1 MEIVCRRRL
10 PRGRIPPSGE
20 EWGSDSIVP
29 MVTKTRQDP
38 GEGLSKRAV
47 EILRLLADGLS
58 DREIADR
65 LVMTVNTIKWYNR
78 QIYSVLGVGSRTQA
92 LARARDLRLLD
103 EDDGT
108 RATSHPVGAGPK
120 HELPAE
126 TTHFIGRKHE
136 MEAIMGLLGT
146 AHLLTLVGPPGTGK
160 TRLALQVG
168 AKMSGAFREGVCFV
182 SLGPISEPGL
192 VTNAIA
198 SAVGVNEV
206 PGLPLIETLKQ
217 ALAQDQMLLIL
228 DNFEHLP
235 SGATQVSELLSAA
248 PNLVVL
254 ATSREPLHL
263 YGEREFA
270 VPPLELPDPETL
282 DPQALAGC
290 ESTALFVERAR
301 AVRSDFEV
309 TPENAR
315 DIAKVCVRLEGLPL
329 AIELAAAR
337 IKLLTPRTLLARL
350 SSRLDTLTGGAR
362 NLPARQ
368 QTLRNTM
375 EWSNNL
381 LDDAEKALFARLAVF
396 AGGWSLEA
404 AEVVCGEGLGMAVLD
419 GLASLVDKS
428 LIQQTGEVAGE
439 PRFTMLETIRDYAL
453 ECLKAS
459 GEEEA
464 LRGRHA
470 SYYTA
475 FAEQTGNTT
484 YRRYRSSVLTR
495 LEAEQNNF
503 RAALSWSL
511 AGDPEPGLRLIAALG
526 VCWRIRS
533 YLIEGFHWA
542 ERLLEVGTNVA
553 PEVRANALSSA
564 SSLLACQLGNYAEAE
579 RMSLEAL
586 DLARRSGDQRSIAS
600 ALDARGTALME
611 SQATDARPFFDEALA
626 LFGALDDQWR
636 VAQTLNS
643 IGEVFRL
650 EGDDQ
655 QAEQYYQQ
663 ALSRFRQIGSGAPS
677 VLHNL
682 ACIAQHHKDYER
694 ARSLFA
700 EALKVSQELQDRL
713 TIASC
718 LVGLAGTLAVLGE
731 PQRAVRL
738 FGAAEVLRDAIGA
751 QIEPPDRLDYESN
764 VAVARGQLDAAAFET
779 TWAEGRAMSLERA
792 VASALERSEA

>member
-1 MEIVCRRRL
+1 M
-10 PRGRIPPSGE
+10 
-20 EWGSDSIVP
+20 
-29 MVTKTRQDP
+29 
-38 GEGLSKRAV
+38 
-47 EILRLLADGLS
+47 
-58 DREIADR
+58 
-65 LVMTVNTIKWYNR
+65 
-78 QIYSVLGVGSRTQA
+78 
-92 LARARDLRLLD
+92 
-103 EDDGT
+103 
-108 RATSHPVGAGPK
+108 
-120 HELPAE
+120 AE
-126 TTHFIGRKHE
+126 
-136 MEAIMGLLGT
+136 
-146 AHLLTLVGPPGTGK
+146 
-160 TRLALQVG
+160 
-168 AKMSGAFREGVCFV
+168 AFREGVCFV
-182 SLGPISEPGL
+182 SLGPISDPGL

-198 SAVGVNEV
+198 SALRVNEV
-206 PGLPLIETLKQ
+206 PGQPLIETLKQ
-217 ALAQDQMLLIL
+217 ALGQDRMLLIL
-228 DNFEHLP
+228 DNFEHLL
-235 SGATQVSELLSAA
+235 SGATQVSALLSAA

-263 YGEREFA
+263 YGEQEFA

-282 DPQALAGC
+282 DPQALAEC

-309 TPENAR
+309 SPDNAR
-315 DIAKVCVRLEGLPL
+315 DIAKICVCLEGIPL

-337 IKLLTPRTLLARL
+337 IKLLTPQTLLARL
-350 SSRLDTLTGGAR
+350 SSQLDTLTGGAR

-381 LDDAEKALFARLAVF
+381 LDEGEKALFARLAVF

-404 AEVVCGEGLGMAVLD
+404 AEVVCGQGLTLAVLD

-428 LIQQTGEVAGE
+428 LIQQIGEVAGE
-439 PRFTMLETIRDYAL
+439 PRFTMLETIREYAL

-459 GEEEA
+459 GQEEA

-470 SYYTA
+470 SYFTA
-475 FAEQTGNTT
+475 FAERTGTPL
-484 YRRYRSSVLTR
+484 YRRYRSTVLTR

-511 AGDPEPGLRLIAALG
+511 AGDPEPGLRLIAVLG

-553 PEVRANALSSA
+553 PELRANALSSA

-586 DLARRSGDQRSIAS
+586 GLARQSGDKRSIAS

-611 SQATDARPFFDEALA
+611 SHAADARLCFDEALA

-636 VAQTLNS
+636 IAETLNRL
-643 IGEVFRL
+643 GEVIRL
-650 EGDDQ
+650 EGDDEL
-655 QAEQYYQQ
+655 AEQHYQQ
-663 ALSRFRQIGSGAPS
+663 ALSRFRQIGWGAPS

-682 ACIAQHHKDYER
+682 AYMAQHQKDYER

-700 EALKVSQELQDRL
+700 EALTFSQELQDRL
-713 TIASC
+713 SIASC
-718 LVGLAGTLAVLGE
+718 LVGLAGILGVLGE

-738 FGAAEVLRDAIGA
+738 FGAAEALRDNLGA
-751 QIEPPDRLDYESN
+751 QIQPADRLDYESN
-764 VAVARGQLDAAAFET
+764 LAVSRAQLEPAIFET
-779 TWAEGRAMSLERA
+779 TWAEGRALSLEQA
-792 VASALERSEA
+792 AASALERSDA

>member
-1 MEIVCRRRL
+1 MNKREPDEIQ
-10 PRGRIPPSGE
+10 
-20 EWGSDSIVP
+20 P
-29 MVTKTRQDP
+29 MAARTWQDP
-38 GEGLSKRAV
+38 HEALSKRAV

-58 DREIADR
+58 DREIAER
-65 LVMTVNTIKWYNR
+65 LVMTINTVKWYNR

-92 LARARDLRLLD
+92 IARARDLRLLGN
-103 EDDGT
+103 EGRT
-108 RATSHPVGAGPK
+108 RATPQPVPTAPMRD
-120 HELPAE
+120 LPAE

-228 DNFEHLP
+228 DNFEHLL

-282 DPQALAGC
+282 DPQALASC

-381 LDDAEKALFARLAVF
+381 LDDGEKALFARLAVF

-484 YRRYRSSVLTR
+484 YRRYRSAVLTR

-611 SQATDARPFFDEALA
+611 SQAADARPFFDEALA
-626 LFGALDDQWR
+626 LFGALGDQWR

-650 EGDDQ
+650 EGDDH

-682 ACIAQHHKDYER
+682 ACIAQHHKDYGR

-751 QIEPPDRLDYESN
+751 QIEPSDRLDYESN
-764 VAVARGQLDAAAFET
+764 VAVARGQLDPAAFET

-792 VASALERSEA
+792 VASALEGDHA